1 VSPRRLALAAL
12 ALAISACASEP
23 PPPPA
28 TASATVPPSS
38 APASLPEPSKLALP
52 NPAPAPAEL
61 PAVAAPRETPDAPF
75 RAAPP
80 APGPEP
86 TFVVPKFGRFKL
98 KNGLEVVL
106 AEFHDLPLVD
116 LNLVIKSGGAANPP
130 DLAGL
135 ADMTRRMLDEGT
147 KTRSALAIADELAT
161 LGAVLGGGTTWDSS
175 NASLSVLTKNLDG
188 GLALFADVVTA
199 PAFDPQEFAR
209 VRDNT
214 LQAVARRKDSP
225 PTVASLAFS
234 RVLFGPKHP
243 YGWPMTGVEAS
254 LKKMTPADLKKF
266 YEASWRPGNA
276 VLIVAGDVTAAT
288 LRPKLEAAFK
298 SWKPGKA
305 VARKLPAPAP
315 AADKT
320 KIFLVDKADA
330 PQSSIRV
337 GLIGIDRKSP
347 DYFPVTVMNMILGG
361 GFYRLDL
368 NLREGKAWTYGAR
381 SMFDARKTPGPF
393 SAGGEFVAAHSAES
407 VGEILKEV
415 NGMRDADVTDA
426 ELNRARDQITKSFPA
441 RFATRSQVAGQL
453 AELAVFGLPDSYL
466 TDYAKKIRAVTKD
479 DVRRVARKYLDPGR
493 LSIVVVGD
501 QKSLLDPLA
510 KIAPVELRD
519 LDGNPLAPVP
529 PGSAPP
535 AGHGAAKD

>member
-1 VSPRRLALAAL
+1 VNRPLSRAAHIVTALLVGLALVG
-12 ALAISACASEP
+12 CAEAPTS
-23 PPPPA
+23 PPA
-28 TASATVPPSS
+28 VPPV
-38 APASLPEPSKLALP
+38 AGVPLAAA
-52 NPAPAPAEL
+52 PAPAPA
-61 PAVAAPRETPDAPF
+61 PAAPVSTTPDAPF
-75 RAAPP
+75 RASPP
-80 APGPEP
+80 AGGPEP
-86 TFVVPKFGRFKL
+86 TFTVPTFKRFKL

-130 DLAGL
+130 ELSGL

-147 KTRSALAIADELAT
+147 KTRSAPEIADQLAT
-161 LGAVLGGGTTWDSS
+161 LGAVLAGGSGWDAS

-188 GLALFADVVTA
+188 GLAVFADVVTT
-199 PAFDPQEFAR
+199 PAFDVKEFTR

-214 LQAVARRKDSP
+214 LTAIARRKDSP

-234 RVLFGPKHP
+234 RVLYGQKHP

-254 LKKMTPADLKKF
+254 LKKMTPADLRK
-266 YEASWRPGNA
+266 YYAANWRPGNA
-276 VLIVAGDVTAAT
+276 VLIVAGDVTEAT
-288 LRPKLEAAFK
+288 LRPKLESAFK
-298 SWKPGKA
+298 TWKAGKA

-315 AADKT
+315 AAEKT
-320 KIFLVDKADA
+320 KIFLIDKAGA

-337 GLIGIDRKSP
+337 GLVGIDRKSR
-347 DYFPVTVMNMILGG
+347 DFFPVTVMNMILGG

-381 SMFDARKTPGPF
+381 SSFDARRTPGPF

-426 ELNRARDQITKSFPA
+426 ELARARDQITKSFPA
-441 RFATRSQVAGQL
+441 RFATRGQVAAQL
-453 AELAVFGLPDSYL
+453 AEIAIYGLPDGYL
-466 TDYAKKIRAVTKD
+466 TDYAKNVRAVSKD
-479 DVRRVARKYLDPGR
+479 DVRRVARKYLDAGR

-501 QKSLLDPLA
+501 QKALADPLA

-519 LDGNPLAPVP
+519 LEGNPLAAVP
-529 PGSAPP
+529 PLAP
-535 AGHGAAKD
+535 AKATSGGAEKD

>member
-1 VSPRRLALAAL
+1 VSPRVVRAKWISVSASVGLALVAAG
-12 ALAISACASEP
+12 CASAPP

-28 TASATVPPSS
+28 PAVALAPPL
-38 APASLPEPSKLALP
+38 APASLPA
-52 NPAPAPAEL
+52 
-61 PAVAAPRETPDAPF
+61 AAPPARETPDAPF

-80 APGPEP
+80 AGGAEP
-86 TFVVPKFGRFKL
+86 AFVVPTFERFKL

-116 LNLVIKSGGAANPP
+116 FNLVVKSGGAANPA
-130 DLAGL
+130 DQAGL

-161 LGAVLGGGTTWDSS
+161 LGAVLGGGSGWDSS

-188 GLALFADVVTA
+188 ALALFSDVVTA
-199 PAFDPQEFAR
+199 PAFDPKDFAR

-214 LQAVARRKDSP
+214 LTAISRRKDSP
-225 PTVASLAFS
+225 PMVASLAFS
-234 RVLFGPKHP
+234 RILYGQKHP

-254 LKKMTPADLKKF
+254 LKKMTPGDLKK
-266 YEASWRPGNA
+266 YYDAHWRPNNA
-276 VLIVAGDVTAAT
+276 VLIVAGDVTEAA
-288 LRPKLEAAFK
+288 LKPKLEAAFK
-298 SWKPGKA
+298 TWKPGKA
-305 VARKLPAPAP
+305 VARKLPAVPVVA
-315 AADKT
+315 KT
-320 KIFLVDKADA
+320 KIFLIDKADA

-337 GLIGIDRKSP
+337 GLVGIDRKNP
-347 DYFPVTVMNMILGG
+347 DYFPVTVMNTILGG

-426 ELNRARDQITKSFPA
+426 ELNRARDQITKSFPS
-441 RFATRSQVAGQL
+441 RFATRSQVAQQL
-453 AELAVFGLPDSYL
+453 ADLAVYDLPDTYL
-466 TDYAKKIRAVTKD
+466 TDYTKKVRAVTKD
-479 DVRRVARKYLDPGR
+479 DVRRVARKYLDAGR

-501 QKSLLDPLA
+501 QKTLVEPLG

-519 LDGNPLAPVP
+519 VEGNPIPASPASTP
-529 PGSAPP
+529 PPP
-535 AGHGAAKD
+535 SSPAR

>member
-1 VSPRRLALAAL
+1 V
-12 ALAISACASEP
+12 
-23 PPPPA
+23 
-28 TASATVPPSS
+28 
-38 APASLPEPSKLALP
+38 
-52 NPAPAPAEL
+52 
-61 PAVAAPRETPDAPF
+61 TPDAPF
-75 RAAPP
+75 RASPP
-80 APGPEP
+80 AGGPEP
-86 TFVVPKFGRFKL
+86 TFAVPTFKRFKL

-147 KTRSALAIADELAT
+147 KTGARTRGASEIADELAR
-161 LGAVLGGGTTWDSS
+161 LGAVLGGGSGWDSA

-188 GLALFADVVTA
+188 ALALFADVVTA
-199 PAFDPQEFAR
+199 PAFDAKEFAR

-214 LQAVARRKDSP
+214 LTAIARRKDSP

-234 RVLFGPKHP
+234 RVVYGAKHP

-254 LKKMTPADLKKF
+254 LKKMTPADLRKV
-266 YEASWRPGNA
+266 YGATWRPNNA
-276 VLIVAGDVTAAT
+276 VLIVAGDVTEAG

-298 SWKPGKA
+298 TWKPGKVA
-305 VARKLPAPAP
+305 ARKVPAPSP

-320 KIFLVDKADA
+320 RIFLIDKADA

-337 GLIGIDRKSP
+337 GLVSIDRKSP
-347 DYFPVTVMNMILGG
+347 DYFPMIVMNTILGG

-381 SMFDARKTPGPF
+381 SSFDARKTPGPF

-426 ELNRARDQITKSFPA
+426 ELMRARDQIAKSFPA
-441 RFATRSQVAGQL
+441 RFATRGQTAAQL
-453 AELAVFGLPDSYL
+453 AEIAVYGLPDSYL
-466 TDYAKKIRAVTKD
+466 ADYTKKIRAVTKD
-479 DVRRVARKYLDPGR
+479 DVRRVARKYLDPGH

-501 QKSLLDPLA
+501 QKSLADPLA

-519 LDGNPLAPVP
+519 VEGNPIATATPEV
-529 PGSAPP
+529 AP
-535 AGHGAAKD
+535 AGGGKGAGKAGDGDKE

>member
-1 VSPRRLALAAL
+1 VSPRAVSLVALGLALG
-12 ALAISACASEP
+12 ACASA
-23 PPPPA
+23 PPPA
-28 TASATVPPSS
+28 VAPQAAAASPAPP
-38 APASLPEPSKLALP
+38 AALPEVPG
-52 NPAPAPAEL
+52 APAPVAL
-61 PAVAAPRETPDAPF
+61 PEAPPPARETPDAPF

-188 GLALFADVVTA
+188 GLALFADVATA
-199 PAFDPQEFAR
+199 PAFDPKEFAR
-209 VRDNT
+209 VRDNQ

-234 RVLFGPKHP
+234 RVLFGSKHP

-266 YEASWRPGNA
+266 YQASWRPGNA

-298 SWKPGKA
+298 SWKPGNA
-305 VARKLPAPAP
+305 AAHKLPAPTP
-315 AADKT
+315 AAEKT

-426 ELNRARDQITKSFPA
+426 ELSRARDQITKSFPA
-441 RFATRSQVAGQL
+441 RFATRGQVAGQL

-466 TDYAKKIRAVTKD
+466 TDYSKKIRAVTKD

-519 LDGNPLAPVP
+519 LDGNPIALVP

-535 AGHGAAKD
+535 APTGASGKGAAK

>member
-1 VSPRRLALAAL
+1 MSPRAVSLVALGLALG
-12 ALAISACASEP
+12 ACASA
-23 PPPPA
+23 PPPA
-28 TASATVPPSS
+28 VAPQAAAASPAPP
-38 APASLPEPSKLALP
+38 AALPEVPG
-52 NPAPAPAEL
+52 APAPVAL
-61 PAVAAPRETPDAPF
+61 PEAPPPARETPDAPF

-188 GLALFADVVTA
+188 GLALFADVATA
-199 PAFDPQEFAR
+199 PAFDPKEFAR
-209 VRDNT
+209 VRDNQ

-234 RVLFGPKHP
+234 RVLFGSKRPH
-243 YGWPMTGVEAS
+243 GWPMTGVEAS

-266 YEASWRPGNA
+266 YQASWRPGNA

-298 SWKPGKA
+298 SWKPGNA
-305 VARKLPAPAP
+305 AAHKLPAPTP
-315 AADKT
+315 AAEKT

-426 ELNRARDQITKSFPA
+426 ELSRARDQITKSFPA
-441 RFATRSQVAGQL
+441 RFATRGQVAGQL

-466 TDYAKKIRAVTKD
+466 TDYSKKIRAVTKD

-501 QKSLLDPLA
+501 QKTLLDPLA

-519 LDGNPLAPVP
+519 LDGNPIALVP

-535 AGHGAAKD
+535 APTGASGKGAAK